1 MTSPFLRPNNTST
14 GGAGGGPSGNAYAGS
29 GRVTT
34 SIVPRERPFPW
45 PLPFSATQGAVGGAG
60 GTGRVGVPKPA
71 WYQPYQPYWPYAVP
85 DQYYRGLPTN
95 PLRMNA

>member
-1 MTSPFLRPNNTST
+1 MTHTFLPPNNTST
-14 GGAGGGPSGNAYAGS
+14 GGAGGGPSGNAYAGW

-34 SIVPRERPFPW
+34 AIVARERPFPW

-60 GTGRVGVPKPA
+60 GTGRVCVNAPPYYG
-71 WYQPYQPYWPYAVP
+71 PYQPYWPYAVP

-95 PLRMNA
+95 PLRL